1 MHRKGMVKD
10 TVETTVIDDVYRDGI
25 QAIRDRDFERAVT
38 LLAPYKDYN
47 TAVAYLAVDR
57 NYNAMEILERQKK
70 SPEVNYMLA
79 ILKSRLGDIPGAVQ
93 CYLEACAAD
102 RVYVS
107 RGNLDPEISTLIRMY
122 GLNGQDD
129 ENDWME

>member
-1 MHRKGMVKD
+1 MVKD
-10 TVETTVIDDVYRDGI
+10 TVETTVIDDVYRDGV
-25 QAIRDRDFERAVT
+25 QAIRDRDFERAVA

-57 NYNAMEILERQKK
+57 NYNALEILERQKK
-70 SPEVNYMLA
+70 SPEVDYMMA
-79 ILKSRLGDIPGAVQ
+79 ILKSRLGDIQGAVQ

-129 ENDWME
+129 EDDWME